1 MGTRISTITVYHA
14 QSDDQSEQINQMIK
28 IAMCYVSEQAPDV
41 DFTEF
46 LSAMKHVFNNST
58 NMSISQFSNEI
69 IYDFNLTNL
78 FDIVA
83 EEDAKNFEAECKI
96 HQQETQDSIA

>member
-1 MGTRISTITVYHA
+1 MRYI
-14 QSDDQSEQINQMIK
+14 
-28 IAMCYVSEQAPDV
+28 SEQASDV

-46 LSAMKHVFNNST
+46 LPAMKHAFNNSI
-58 NMSISQFSNEI
+58 NVSISQFPNEI
-69 IYDFNLTNL
+69 IYSFNLTDL

-83 EEDAKNFEAECKI
+83 EEDTKNFEAEHKI